1 MFTGGLFLFLF
12 IFLMAFW
19 LLLFLTAF
27 ALPYSIT
34 LWVINKF
41 RPAKEKEKEE
51 AAGNL

>member
-1 MFTGGLFLFLF
+1 MFTAGLFLFLF

-19 LLLFLTAF
+19 MLLFLTAV

-41 RPAKEKEKEE
+41 KPLRSDKDSEE
-51 AAGNL
+51 S

>member
-19 LLLFLTAF
+19 LLLFLGAF

-34 LWVINKF
+34 LWAINKF
-41 RPAKEKEKEE
+41 KPKTEKSDDE
-51 AAGNL
+51 AS